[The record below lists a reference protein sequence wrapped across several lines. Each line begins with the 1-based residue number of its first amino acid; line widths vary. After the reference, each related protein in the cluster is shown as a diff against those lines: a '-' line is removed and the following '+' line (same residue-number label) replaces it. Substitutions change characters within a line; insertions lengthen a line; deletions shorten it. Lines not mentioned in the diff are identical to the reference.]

1 MKRKRLIKVLTVLC
15 FGICF
20 VKPLVAQ
27 EQKDVNSE
35 FSRSSFSYTNK
46 NIPIE
51 ERVEDLLK
59 RMTVEEKIAQMRI
72 CNHRVRLDKN
82 DRLVMPQVLVE
93 KLKNGYGGHKNPGD
107 KLSPEKCALLCNQ
120 FQKYTIENSRLH
132 IPILFVGEAYKGM
145 DVEGGTIFERGIG
158 QASSWNTELVKQVWD
173 VIGREARLRGYHMI
187 HSPVADLTRDPRFG
201 RMSES
206 FGEDT
211 HLVTEM
217 IVNAIQGVQGDNKT
231 LTTTHIGAVVKH
243 FAGYGQVTGGRNFAS
258 VEMSQRTINDDVL
271 PPFKAAV
278 QRAKALGIMPSHS
291 DLNGIP
297 CHANPDL
304 LTKLLRNEWGF
315 KGYVVSDAEDV
326 ARLGFFHKVAE
337 TPEEAVV
344 LGLKAGVDIDLYSEI
359 AYAKLP
365 EMLKTHPE
373 LETYIDRSVRN
384 VLRTKFLLGL
394 FDQPYIDIEKTKVET
409 HSQSS
414 ILLSQKADVESII
427 LLKNE
432 HNILPL
438 QKETSLKIG
447 LFGPVIDEHTKA
459 DFENAITGKVQ
470 FIQEKGY
477 ELTDNVRGNPKLTPA
492 AECEAG
498 IAKIVEMAKTT
509 NLAILFLG
517 GNGQTA
523 REANFFNVI
532 GDREDIELVSMQNE
546 LLERVKA
553 LGIPV
558 IVVLKHKRTNAIVK
572 IAEQANAILDTW
584 DLGEQGNTAIAK
596 ILFGD
601 ENPSGK
607 LTVTIPR
614 SVGQLPAFYS
624 QKEINY
630 KKPYLFNSSAPL
642 YPFGY
647 GLSYTNFKYA
657 NLTLSDSIISKK
669 SNFKVTVDVSN
680 VGTRQGKEAV
690 QLYIKDLFGSVI
702 RPVKELKA
710 FQKINLA
717 AGETKTIT
725 FEVTPEML
733 SFTGIDMRRVVE
745 SGSFECMVGTSSQ
758 EYLTASFKVV
768 D

>member
-1 MKRKRLIKVLTVLC
+1 MNCLKRLIIERKGLIKVLTVLY
-15 FGICF
+15 FGSCL
-20 VKPLVAQ
+20 VNPLVAQ
-27 EQKDVNSE
+27 ESK
-35 FSRSSFSYTNK
+35 SFSYTNK
-46 NIPIE
+46 NIPVE

-59 RMTVEEKIAQMRI
+59 RMTVAEKIAQMRI
-72 CNHRVRLDKN
+72 SNHRVKLDNN
-82 DRLVMPQVLVE
+82 DRLVMPQVLVQ

-120 FQKYTIENSRLH
+120 LQKYTIENSRLH
-132 IPILFVGEAYKGM
+132 IPILFVGEAYKGL

-158 QASSWNTELVKQVWD
+158 QASSWNTELVKKVWD
-173 VIGREARLRGYHMI
+173 VIGKEARLRGYHMI

-278 QRAKALGIMPSHS
+278 QRAKVLGIMPSHS
-291 DLNGIP
+291 DLNGVP

-365 EMLKTHPE
+365 EILKTHPE

-394 FDQPYIDIEKTKVET
+394 FDQPYIDIEKTKAET

-414 ILLSQKADVESII
+414 ILLSQKADIESII

-432 HNILPL
+432 QNILPL
-438 QKETSLKIG
+438 QTETFLKIG
-447 LFGPVIDEHTKA
+447 LFGPVMDENTKA
-459 DFENAITGKVQ
+459 DFENAIIGKVQ
-470 FIQEKGY
+470 FIQENGY
-477 ELTDNVRGNPKLTPA
+477 DLTDNVRENPKLTPP

-517 GNGQTA
+517 GDGQTA

-546 LLERVKA
+546 LFERVKA

-596 ILFGD
+596 ILFGY

-630 KKPYLFNSSAPL
+630 KKPYLFNSSEPL

-647 GLSYTNFKYA
+647 GLSYTNFEYA

-669 SNFKVTVDVSN
+669 SNLKVTVDVSN
-680 VGTRQGKEAV
+680 VGSRQGKEVV
-690 QLYIKDLFGSVI
+690 QLYIKDDYGSVI

-717 AGETKTIT
+717 AGEVKTVT

-733 SFTGIDMRRVVE
+733 SFTGIDMHKVVE